1 MKQRKFFLLTAI
13 CVALTLVL
21 GACGDD
27 IKAEAEK
34 AGLILS
40 DDGKTVTGVKDKAM
54 TDCIIPDGVTD
65 IGDKAFADCTK
76 LTSITIPNSVTSIG
90 DGAFSWCRSLTSI
103 TIPDSVTSI
112 GEWAFSRCSNLTSIT
127 IPAKFTDANVKRW
140 DLPPGCKIIRK

>member
-34 AGLILS
+34 NGLILS

-54 TDCIIPDGVTD
+54 TDCIIPDGVTECVN
-65 IGDKAFADCTK
+65 FAVDFFKEKVVEEC
-76 LTSITIPNSVTSIG
+76 IT
-90 DGAFSWCRSLTSI
+90 
-103 TIPDSVTSI
+103 
-112 GEWAFSRCSNLTSIT
+112 
-127 IPAKFTDANVKRW
+127 
-140 DLPPGCKIIRK
+140 

>member
-34 AGLILS
+34 NGLILS

-65 IGDKAFADCTK
+65 IGDEAFSCCRS

-90 DGAFSWCRSLTSI
+90 DEAFNDCEKLTGI
-103 TIPDSVTSI
+103 TITS
-112 GEWAFSRCSNLTSIT
+112 R
-127 IPAKFTDANVKRW
+127 FTD
-140 DLPPGCKIIRK
+140 DDIR

>member
-34 AGLILS
+34 NGLILS

-65 IGDKAFADCTK
+65 IWDKAFADCTK

-90 DGAFSWCRSLTSI
+90 NEAFSGCKSLTSI
-103 TIPDSVTSI
+103 TIPNSVTSI
-112 GEWAFSRCSNLTSIT
+112 GDAAFNDCEKLTSIT
-127 IPAKFTDANVKRW
+127 IPSRFTDDDIRKW
-140 DLPPGCKIIRK
+140 YLPENCKIIRK

>member
-34 AGLILS
+34 NGLILS

-65 IGDKAFADCTK
+65 IGDKAFAFCDK

-90 DGAFSWCRSLTSI
+90 GRAFLGCYSLTSI
-103 TIPDSVTSI
+103 TIP
-112 GEWAFSRCSNLTSIT
+112 SR
-127 IPAKFTDANVKRW
+127 FTDDDIRKW
-140 DLPPGCKIIRK
+140 YLPENCKIIRK